1 MIAAANTSCSCR
13 GALCATQQ
21 GCTGCISPH
30 PSLGCL
36 VSSSLAAHQARRPAG
51 VSSASS
57 RHGVGYSTAISDSER
72 RIFCQHSDHDSGGG
86 ELGWQAD
93 RKAAPARRGF
103 DLKCGDVRDVAGEQ
117 ARCILAPLHRPMLA
131 RDFTVANSSQTSTE
145 ATTRCHLTSHLRHC

>member
-1 MIAAANTSCSCR
+1 MSVIQWKDFALPDRCSQHFLQLQR
-13 GALCATQQ
+13 SLV
-21 GCTGCISPH
+21 CTPARLHWLHLPH

-57 RHGVGYSTAISDSER
+57 RHGVGYSTAIPDSER
-72 RIFCQHSDHDSGGG
+72 RIFCQHSDHNSGGG
-86 ELGWQAD
+86 ELGWRAD

-131 RDFTVANSSQTSTE
+131 RDFTVANSS
-145 ATTRCHLTSHLRHC
+145 